1 MIRME
6 DAGKTKKWLFD
17 TFIKHAKKVGPA
29 ILDGK
34 SVGLMDRLKYSLGEF
49 MVYGPLKN
57 TLGFSN
63 VRIGYTAGE
72 AIGPEIFDFLVVRWE
87 LT

>member
-17 TFIKHAKKVGPA
+17 TFMAHAKKVGPA

-34 SVGLMDRLKYSLGEF
+34 SVGLLDRLKYFG
-49 MVYGPLKN
+49 
-57 TLGFSN
+57 
-63 VRIGYTAGE
+63 
-72 AIGPEIFDFLVVRWE
+72 
-87 LT
+87 